1 MGITLTIECIHC
13 NGKGFNGLDKCSQ
26 CSKGVILKRPAN
38 ETPQLELLY
47 RDIKIQMDELQ
58 EIRPYK
64 AAVIE
69 IIKHIAFSHYAEEHE
84 EIKRILEKHNIK
96 TLS

>member
-1 MGITLTIECIHC
+1 MSRIVWPSEPGHLEGQPQP
-13 NGKGFNGLDKCSQ
+13 GKR
-26 CSKGVILKRPAN
+26 VPAN

-47 RDIKIQMDELQ
+47 RDIKIQMEELH

-69 IIKHIAFSHYAEEHE
+69 IKKFIDCCHYSEELHE
-84 EIKRILEKHNIK
+84 VLRILERHNIK
-96 TLS
+96 